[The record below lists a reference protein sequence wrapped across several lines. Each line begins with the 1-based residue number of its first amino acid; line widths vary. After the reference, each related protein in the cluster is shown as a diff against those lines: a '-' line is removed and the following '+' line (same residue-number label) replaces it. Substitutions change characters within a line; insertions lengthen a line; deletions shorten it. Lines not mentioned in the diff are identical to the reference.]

1 MKYTFQPSILKRN
14 RKYGFRT
21 KMSNKNGRKILS
33 KRRHK
38 GRKKL
43 ISYK

>member
-14 RKYGFRT
+14 RKHGFRI
-21 KMSNKNGRKILS
+21 KMLKKKSRKILL
-33 KRRHK
+33 RRRSK

>member
-14 RKYGFRT
+14 RKYGFRI

-33 KRRHK
+33 RRRFK